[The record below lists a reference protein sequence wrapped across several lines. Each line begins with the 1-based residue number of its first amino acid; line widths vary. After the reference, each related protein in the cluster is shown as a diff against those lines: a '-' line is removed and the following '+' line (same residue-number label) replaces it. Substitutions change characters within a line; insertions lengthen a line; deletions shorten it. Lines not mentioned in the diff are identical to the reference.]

1 MRNTDWS
8 CLDFFKPARKTKKN
22 MIKRMKLLL
31 VDDVRIKSSPLVILT
46 CIFSSHFFIYF
57 FRNYKEN
64 LFHYHFFYSHVFLA

>member
-31 VDDVRIKSSPLVILT
+31 VGDVRINLVKPVSYINMHILFT
-46 CIFSSHFFIYF
+46 LLHIF
-57 FRNYKEN
+57 
-64 LFHYHFFYSHVFLA
+64 L